1 MIVRRD
7 LLGRARADTPSVLDW
22 KLNAENDSMYNTP
35 ATYSWYI
42 AGLVFRWIK
51 RQGGPRRRW
60 RAAQSR
66 EGAVVVSGHRFEQ
79 LHRCPVVERDRSLM
93 NVTFTLA
100 DESLDKAFVK
110 GAEAA
115 GMQTLKGHRSV
126 GEMRASLYNAVPEAA
141 VDALVEYMARSAEH
155 GA

>member
-1 MIVRRD
+1 M
-7 LLGRARADTPSVLDW
+7 LDW
-22 KLNAENDSMYNTP
+22 KINADNDSMYNTP

-51 RQGGPRRRW
+51 RQGGLIAMEQRN
-60 RAAQSR
+60 RAKAAKLYRAIDS
-66 EGAVVVSGHRFEQ
+66 SNFY
-79 LHRCPVVERDRSLM
+79 RCPVLERDRSLM

-100 DESLDKAFVK
+100 DESLDNAFVK

-126 GEMRASLYNAVPEAA
+126 GGMRASLYNAVPEAA
-141 VDALVEYMARSAEH
+141 VDALIEYMASFEAEH